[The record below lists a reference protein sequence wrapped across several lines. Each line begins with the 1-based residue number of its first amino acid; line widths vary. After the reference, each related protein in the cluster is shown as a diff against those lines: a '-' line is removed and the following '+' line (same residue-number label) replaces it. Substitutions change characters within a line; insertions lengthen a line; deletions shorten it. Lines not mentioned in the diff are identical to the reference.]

1 MANRT
6 QSVKAFGQSLWLD
19 NIHRREL
26 RDGTIKRL
34 IDEDGISGITS
45 NPTIFMKAVSG
56 GSDYDEQIRTLAQAG
71 KDARAIYYRIT
82 LDDIREA
89 GRLLTPVF
97 EQTNGEDGFVSI
109 ELNPQHAFDT
119 DKSIAEAQQI
129 LPEIGLPN
137 IMVKVPGTPQ
147 GAVAVRQLIAGG
159 HNVNITLLF
168 SPEHYRRVALAYI
181 EGLEAREQQGK
192 DLSNV
197 HSVASFFLSRIDTKV
212 DKQLDAIG
220 TSHGA
225 AEGMSL
231 RGSTAIAVAKVTYA
245 IFKELFF
252 SPRFKRL
259 QEKGARIQ
267 RPLWASTGT
276 KDPKYRDVK
285 YVEALIG
292 KYTVNTL
299 PPETIKAFRDHG
311 EAQLT
316 LEQGIQNAPSILHSI
331 EAAGISLEKV
341 YQELQDEGVKAF
353 ESSYLD
359 LLRSIEEKAKA
370 LLGR

>member
-6 QSVKAFGQSLWLD
+6 QSVKAFGQSFWLD
-19 NIHRREL
+19 NIHRREIH
-26 RDGTIKRL
+26 DGTIKRL

-45 NPTIFMKAVSG
+45 NPTIFMKAVSS
-56 GSDYDEQIRTLAQAG
+56 GSDYDEQIRILSQEG

-89 GRLLTPVF
+89 GTLLKPVF

-119 DKSIAEAQQI
+119 EKSIAEAQQI

-147 GAVAVRQLIAGG
+147 GAAAVRQLIAGG

-181 EGLEAREQQGK
+181 EGLEARAQQGK

-212 DKQLDAIG
+212 DKQLDAID
-220 TSHGA
+220 SSEA
-225 AEGMSL
+225 LSL

-259 QEKGARIQ
+259 QEKGAQIQ
-267 RPLWASTGT
+267 RPLWASTST
-276 KDPKYRDVK
+276 KDPRYRDVK

-292 KYTVNTL
+292 KFTVNTL
-299 PPETIKAFRDHG
+299 PPETITAFRDHG

-316 LEQGIQNAPSILHSI
+316 LEQGIQDASSILKSI
-331 EAAGISLEKV
+331 EAAGISLKNV

-353 ESSYLD
+353 EKSYLD
-359 LLRSIEEKAKA
+359 LLRSIEEKAKVLA
-370 LLGR
+370 G

>member
-1 MANRT
+1 MASRT
-6 QSVKAFGQSLWLD
+6 QRVKAFGQSFWLD

-26 RDGTIKRL
+26 RDGTIQRL
-34 IDEDGISGITS
+34 IDEDGICGITS
-45 NPTIFMKAVSG
+45 NPTIFMKAVSS
-56 GSDYDEQIRTLAQAG
+56 GSDYDEQIRILSQAG
-71 KDARAIYYRIT
+71 NDARAIYYRIT

-89 GRLLTPVF
+89 GNLLKPVF
-97 EQTNGEDGFVSI
+97 EQTNGGDGFVSI

-119 DKSIAEAQQI
+119 EKSIAEAQQI

-212 DKQLDAIG
+212 DKQLDALG
-220 TSHGA
+220 SSEA
-225 AEGMSL
+225 LSL

-292 KYTVNTL
+292 TYTVNTL
-299 PPETIKAFRDHG
+299 PPETITAFRDHG
-311 EAQLT
+311 EAQPT
-316 LEQGIQNAPSILHSI
+316 VEQGIQDAPSILQSI

-353 ESSYLD
+353 EKSYLD

-370 LLGR
+370 LVS

>member
-6 QSVKAFGQSLWLD
+6 QRVKAFGQSLWLD

-45 NPTIFMKAVSG
+45 NPTIFMKAVSS
-56 GSDYDEQIRTLAQAG
+56 GSDYDEQIRTLSQAG
-71 KDARAIYYRIT
+71 NDARAIYYRIT

-89 GRLLTPVF
+89 GNLLKPVF
-97 EQTNGEDGFVSI
+97 EQTNGGDGFVSI

-119 DKSIAEAQQI
+119 EKSIAEAQQI

-212 DKQLDAIG
+212 DKQLDALG
-220 TSHGA
+220 TSEA
-225 AEGMSL
+225 LSL
-231 RGSTAIAVAKVTYA
+231 RGSTAIAVAKVTYT

-267 RPLWASTGT
+267 RPLWASTST

-292 KYTVNTL
+292 KNTVNTL
-299 PPETIKAFRDHG
+299 PPETITAFRDHG
-311 EAQLT
+311 ESQPT
-316 LEQGIQNAPSILHSI
+316 LEQGIQDAPSILQSI

-353 ESSYLD
+353 EKSYLD

-370 LLGR
+370 LVS

>member
-1 MANRT
+1 MASRT
-6 QSVKAFGQSLWLD
+6 QSVKAFGQSFWLD

-34 IDEDGISGITS
+34 IADDGISGITS

-71 KDARAIYYRIT
+71 TDARAIYSRIT
-82 LDDIREA
+82 LDDIQEA
-89 GRLLTPVF
+89 GRQLTPVF

-181 EGLEAREQQGK
+181 EGLEAREQQGT

-220 TSHGA
+220 TTESSA
-225 AEGMSL
+225 L
-231 RGSTAIAVAKVTYA
+231 RGCTAIAVAKVTYA

-267 RPLWASTGT
+267 RPLWASTST
-276 KDPKYRDVK
+276 KDPAYRDVK

-292 KYTVNTL
+292 PYTVNTL
-299 PPETIKAFRDHG
+299 PPETITAFRDHG
-311 EAQLT
+311 EAQST
-316 LEQGIQNAPSILHSI
+316 LEQGIQDAPNTLQSI

-359 LLRSIEEKAKA
+359 LLRSIEQKAKA
-370 LLGR
+370 LVG

>member
-1 MANRT
+1 
-6 QSVKAFGQSLWLD
+6 
-19 NIHRREL
+19 
-26 RDGTIKRL
+26 
-34 IDEDGISGITS
+34 
-45 NPTIFMKAVSG
+45 
-56 GSDYDEQIRTLAQAG
+56 
-71 KDARAIYYRIT
+71 
-82 LDDIREA
+82 
-89 GRLLTPVF
+89 
-97 EQTNGEDGFVSI
+97 
-109 ELNPQHAFDT
+109 
-119 DKSIAEAQQI
+119 
-129 LPEIGLPN
+129 
-137 IMVKVPGTPQ
+137 MVKVPGTPQ

-212 DKQLDAIG
+212 DKQLDALG
-220 TSHGA
+220 SSEA
-225 AEGMSL
+225 LSL
-231 RGSTAIAVAKVTYA
+231 RGSTAIAVAKVTYT

-292 KYTVNTL
+292 TYTVNTL

-311 EAQLT
+311 EAQPT
-316 LEQGIQNAPSILHSI
+316 LEQGIQDAPSILQSI

-353 ESSYLD
+353 EKSYLD

-370 LLGR
+370 LVS

>member
-1 MANRT
+1 MASRT
-6 QSVKAFGQSLWLD
+6 QRVKAFGQSFWLD

-26 RDGTIKRL
+26 RDGTIQRL
-34 IDEDGISGITS
+34 IDEDGICGITS
-45 NPTIFMKAVSG
+45 NPTIFMKAVSS
-56 GSDYDEQIRTLAQAG
+56 GSDYDEQIRILSQAG
-71 KDARAIYYRIT
+71 NDARAIYYRIT

-89 GRLLTPVF
+89 GNLLKPVF
-97 EQTNGEDGFVSI
+97 EQTNGGDGFVSI

-119 DKSIAEAQQI
+119 EKSIAEAQQI

-212 DKQLDAIG
+212 DKQLDALG
-220 TSHGA
+220 SSEA
-225 AEGMSL
+225 LSL

-252 SPRFKRL
+252 SARFKRL
-259 QEKGARIQ
+259 QEKGAWIQ

-311 EAQLT
+311 EAQPT
-316 LEQGIQNAPSILHSI
+316 LEQGIQDAPSILQSI

-353 ESSYLD
+353 EKSYLD

-370 LLGR
+370 LVS

>member
-1 MANRT
+1 
-6 QSVKAFGQSLWLD
+6 
-19 NIHRREL
+19 
-26 RDGTIKRL
+26 
-34 IDEDGISGITS
+34 
-45 NPTIFMKAVSG
+45 MKAVSS
-56 GSDYDEQIRTLAQAG
+56 GSDYDEQIRILSQTG
-71 KDARAIYYRIT
+71 KDARTIYYRIT

-89 GRLLTPVF
+89 GTLLKPVF

-119 DKSIAEAQQI
+119 EKSIAEAQQI

-137 IMVKVPGTPQ
+137 IMIKVPGTPQ
-147 GAVAVRQLIAGG
+147 GAAAVRQLITGG

-181 EGLEAREQQGK
+181 EGLEAREKQGQ
-192 DLSNV
+192 DLSTV

-212 DKQLDAIG
+212 DKQLDALG
-220 TSHGA
+220 TSEA
-225 AEGMSL
+225 LAL

-245 IFKELFF
+245 LFKELFF

-267 RPLWASTGT
+267 RPLWASTST
-276 KDPKYRDVK
+276 KDPAYRDVK

-299 PPETIKAFRDHG
+299 PPETITAFRDHG

-316 LEQGIQNAPSILHSI
+316 LEQGIQDAASILKSI

-370 LLGR
+370 LAG

>member
-6 QSVKAFGQSLWLD
+6 QSVKAFGQSFWLD
-19 NIHRREL
+19 NIHRREIH
-26 RDGTIKRL
+26 DGTIKQL

-45 NPTIFMKAVSG
+45 NPTIFMKAVSS
-56 GSDYDEQIRTLAQAG
+56 GSDYDDQIRTLAQAV

-89 GRLLTPVF
+89 GNLLKPVF

-119 DKSIAEAQQI
+119 KKSIAEAQQI

-147 GAVAVRQLIAGG
+147 GAAAVRQLIAGG

-181 EGLEAREQQGK
+181 EGLEASEKQGQN
-192 DLSNV
+192 LSNV

-212 DKQLDAIG
+212 DKQLDALG
-220 TSHGA
+220 KPGV
-225 AEGMSL
+225 MSL

-267 RPLWASTGT
+267 RPLWASTST
-276 KDPKYRDVK
+276 KDPAYRDVK

-316 LEQGIQNAPSILHSI
+316 LEQGIQDAPSTLQSV

-370 LLGR
+370 LAG

>member
-1 MANRT
+1 MASRT
-6 QSVKAFGQSLWLD
+6 QSVKAFGQSFWLD
-19 NIHRREL
+19 NIHRREIH
-26 RDGTIKRL
+26 DGTIKRL

-45 NPTIFMKAVSG
+45 NPTIFMKAVSSG
-56 GSDYDEQIRTLAQAG
+56 NDYDAQISTLAQQG
-71 KDARAIYYRIT
+71 KNAHAIYYQIT
-82 LDDIREA
+82 IDDIREA
-89 GRLLTPVF
+89 GNLLKPVF
-97 EQTNGEDGFVSI
+97 EHTNGEDGFVSI

-119 DKSIAEAQQI
+119 EKSIAEAQQI

-147 GAVAVRQLIAGG
+147 GAAAVRQIITGG

-181 EGLEAREQQGK
+181 EGLEAREKQGQ

-220 TSHGA
+220 SSEA
-225 AEGMSL
+225 LSL

-267 RPLWASTGT
+267 RPLWASTST
-276 KDPKYRDVK
+276 KDPRYRDVK

-311 EAQLT
+311 EAQPT
-316 LEQGIQNAPSILHSI
+316 LEQGIQDAPSILKSI

-353 ESSYLD
+353 EKSYLD

-370 LLGR
+370 LVGK

>member
-1 MANRT
+1 MASRT

-56 GSDYDEQIRTLAQAG
+56 GSDYDAQIRTLAQAG

-119 DKSIAEAQQI
+119 DKSIAEALQI

-147 GAVAVRQLIAGG
+147 GAVAVRQLIANG

-181 EGLEAREQQGK
+181 EGLEARDKQGK

-212 DKQLDAIG
+212 DKRLDAIS
-220 TSHGA
+220 TTASR
-225 AEGMSL
+225 SL

-267 RPLWASTGT
+267 RPLWASTST
-276 KDPKYRDVK
+276 KDPAYRDVK

-292 KYTVNTL
+292 TYTVNTL

-311 EAQLT
+311 EALST
-316 LEQGIQNAPSILHSI
+316 LEQGIQDAPKTLQSI

-341 YQELQDEGVKAF
+341 YQDLQDEGVKAF
-353 ESSYLD
+353 EGSYLD
-359 LLRSIEEKAKA
+359 LMRSIEEKAKA
-370 LLGR
+370 LVG